1 MTSHLCSKSAWSFQQ
16 KNNGMYSRQLS
27 SKYAVVLCFSLSSK
41 CELFLAFHDHQ
52 SSQYRDFSLWRA
64 EVIALSKVACPP
76 PPPQRMTG
84 GRQYGPTVI
93 GSCGCVPTLPTVKKY
108 KTCQGKTARLYGFYI
123 IVHITVSSQFYWTIL
138 WSV

>member
-1 MTSHLCSKSAWSFQQ
+1 MVCTAVSCQVNTQWYYAFPCQVNVNYFSLFMITNLLSIGTSHCEEQKS
-16 KNNGMYSRQLS
+16 
-27 SKYAVVLCFSLSSK
+27 SLYPKS
-41 CELFLAFHDHQ
+41 H
-52 SSQYRDFSLWRA
+52 
-64 EVIALSKVACPP
+64 VPP

-138 WSV
+138 